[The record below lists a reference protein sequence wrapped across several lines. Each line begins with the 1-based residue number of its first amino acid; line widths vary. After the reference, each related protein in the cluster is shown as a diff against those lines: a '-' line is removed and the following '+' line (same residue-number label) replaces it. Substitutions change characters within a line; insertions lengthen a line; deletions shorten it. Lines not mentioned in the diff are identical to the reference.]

1 MKRISF
7 THIGAL
13 LTLLLIMMPLL
24 SFAQPP
30 EWAGRGDPEQ
40 RARNLENLRLLKMM
54 EFLDLSEE
62 QSSRFISRFVSFRK
76 EDREIAESIQ
86 KEVDKLA
93 EILKRENPSENEIR
107 KMVALIDDLREK
119 RHQSINRF
127 HKDIAGILTAV
138 QLGKAT
144 VFEERFERELI
155 SSVRGFRM
163 KHMAPL
169 EP

>member
-1 MKRISF
+1 MKRLSLIK
-7 THIGAL
+7 IGVLSAL
-13 LTLLLIMMPLL
+13 LVMIMPSLLY
-24 SFAQPP
+24 SQPP
-30 EWAGRGDPEQ
+30 EWSGHGNPDQ

-62 QSSRFISRFVSFRK
+62 QSSQFISRFVAFRK
-76 EDREIAESIQ
+76 EDRETAESIQ

-93 EILKRENPSENEIR
+93 EFLKSENPSEYEIR

-163 KHMAPL
+163 KHMPPL